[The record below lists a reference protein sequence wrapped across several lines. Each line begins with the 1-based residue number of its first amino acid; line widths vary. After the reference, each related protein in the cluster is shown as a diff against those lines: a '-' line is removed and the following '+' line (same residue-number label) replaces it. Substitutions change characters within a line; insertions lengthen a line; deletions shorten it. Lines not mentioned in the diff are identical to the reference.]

1 MDPWG
6 QEDPLEEDMATH
18 SIIFSWRIPMDR
30 GAWWAYSPWGCKK
43 SDTTEPLTCSLQ
55 QVRAVKKTA
64 CEITLCYILED
75 K

>member
-1 MDPWG
+1 
-6 QEDPLEEDMATH
+6 
-18 SIIFSWRIPMDR
+18 MDR

-64 CEITLCYILED
+64 CEITLCYVLED